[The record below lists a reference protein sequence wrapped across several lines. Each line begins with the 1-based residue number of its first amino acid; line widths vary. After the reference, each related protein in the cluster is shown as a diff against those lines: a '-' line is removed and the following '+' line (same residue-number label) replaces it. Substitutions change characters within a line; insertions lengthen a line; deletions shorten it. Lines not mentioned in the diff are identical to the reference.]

1 MSVHKMISRF
11 SLRTPTMVDI
21 TIAGYLDDN
30 WAAQMGMDLDH
41 KTINDALSVT
51 VLRGQ
56 LIDQAALFGVL
67 NGLYGLGYAL
77 LSVKCTPVH

>member
-11 SLRTPTMVDI
+11 SLRTPAVVAI
-21 TIAGYLDDN
+21 TIVGYLDN
-30 WAAQMGMDLDH
+30 GWAVQLDMTLDH
-41 KTINDALSVT
+41 TTINDDLPVT
-51 VLRGQ
+51 VLKGK

-67 NGLYGLGYAL
+67 NGLYGLGYPL

>member
-1 MSVHKMISRF
+1 MSVHKMKSRI

-21 TIAGYLDDN
+21 TIAGYLDLS
-30 WAAQMGMDLDH
+30 WAAQLGMALDH

-51 VLRGQ
+51 VLKGQ

-67 NGLYGLGYAL
+67 NGLYGLGYPL
-77 LSVKCTPVH
+77 LAVKCTPVH